1 MSRFALVFD
10 NVCLNVVEQETTP
23 SIPGVWVDVTN
34 LVVGPGHRLVNGV
47 WTSPSAAV
55 PSSVTM
61 RQARLALYSV
71 GKLDD
76 VETAINGMTE
86 PDKTQA
92 RIEWEYSGEV
102 QRKNGLVSQLAPAL
116 GLTDPE
122 IDALFVAA
130 AAIP

>member
-1 MSRFALVFD
+1 VSRFALVFD

-55 PSSVTM
+55 PASVTM
-61 RQARLALYSV
+61 RQARLALHSV

-76 VETAINGMTE
+76 VETAINGMSE

-92 RIEWEYSGEV
+92 RIAWEYSGEV
-102 QRKNGLVSQLAPAL
+102 QRHNGLVSQLGPAL
-116 GLTDPE
+116 SLTEVE
-122 IDALFVAA
+122 IDELFVAA
-130 AAIP
+130 AAIV